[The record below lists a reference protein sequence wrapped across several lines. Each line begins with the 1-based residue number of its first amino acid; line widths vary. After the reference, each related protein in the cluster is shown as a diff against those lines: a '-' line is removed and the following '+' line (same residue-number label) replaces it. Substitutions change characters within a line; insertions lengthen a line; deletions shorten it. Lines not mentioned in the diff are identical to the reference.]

1 MLGVI
6 NFSYNWNNKLD
17 CKCFTTLRLSNHN
30 KYRTGLEYEVHLKN
44 QRIKNA
50 RIVEIKV
57 FTLDKINEFISRIDT
72 GYSKEETIKIIN
84 RMYPDTINNVGRS
97 FMLILFETVK

>member
-1 MLGVI
+1 MVI

-17 CKCFTTLRLSNHN
+17 CKCFTTIRLTNSN
-30 KYRTGLEYEVHLKN
+30 KYRVGFEYEIQLKN

-50 RIVEIKV
+50 RIVGIKV
-57 FTLDKINEFISRIDT
+57 FTLDGINEFISRIDT

-84 RMYPDTINNVGRS
+84 RMYPDTVNNVNKS
-97 FMLILFETVK
+97 FMLILLETVK